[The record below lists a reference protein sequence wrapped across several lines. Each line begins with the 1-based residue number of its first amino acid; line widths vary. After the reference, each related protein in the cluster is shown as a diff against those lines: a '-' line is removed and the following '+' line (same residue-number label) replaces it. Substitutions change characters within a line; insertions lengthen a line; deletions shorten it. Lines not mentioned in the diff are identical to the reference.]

1 MKNKKTGKT
10 CPLCQDPSGTGSYE
24 KTYYPKK
31 TYMGGYIGTWLS
43 KNYRLTGNRLTI
55 TVYAMNQTPS
65 DIYYDED
72 NFADP
77 SISMK
82 FAVLYCPLCRRKL
95 ETKTRIK

>member
-1 MKNKKTGKT
+1 MKNKKTGKI

-31 TYMGGYIGTWLS
+31 TCMGGYIGTWLS
-43 KNYRLTGNRLTI
+43 KNYRLKGNKLT
-55 TVYAMNQTPS
+55 VVVDVQQQSES
-65 DIYYDED
+65 DIYYDND
-72 NFADP
+72 NFGGP

-82 FAVLYCPLCRRKL
+82 FNVLYCPLCRRKL